1 LVPVRWLLSEPGFF
15 LGNFKGLKG
24 VEPERGCP
32 STQLRDL
39 CTSFSVQSNPTT
51 YAMYYRMLLP
61 MMALLMTTSVSA
73 QMEQTIYQIFPT
85 DSARTVHLDIVDSC
99 NIIPWAGDNVLAE
112 IRIRLWDCSPE
123 ILDYLI
129 KQERYAVLSEQRG
142 EAFWLSSKDKKR
154 KEIRNKQRITCP
166 EVVEIK
172 LFVPDY
178 YEWTLGSDGTTILNR
193 KD

>member
-1 LVPVRWLLSEPGFF
+1 
-15 LGNFKGLKG
+15 
-24 VEPERGCP
+24 
-32 STQLRDL
+32 
-39 CTSFSVQSNPTT
+39 
-51 YAMYYRMLLP
+51 
-61 MMALLMTTSVSA
+61 
-73 QMEQTIYQIFPT
+73 MEQTIYQLFPA
-85 DSARTVHLDIVDSC
+85 DSARTVRLDIADSC

-112 IRIRLWDCSPE
+112 IRIQLWDCSPE

-129 KQERYAVLSEQRG
+129 KQERYTVVSEQRG
-142 EAFWLSSKDKKR
+142 EELWLSSKDKKR

-178 YEWTLGSDGTTILNR
+178 YEWTQGSDGTTTLYR